1 MRRITSL
8 IILNLF
14 VILHAGILAPESAF
28 AFSATETFDTGLGQ
42 FDTVVGNTSNGNSFG
57 FSNTSHAGGTAA
69 EVGGTFARSTSLNLA
84 YVADTSLGGT
94 LGATTDLQMNGRF
107 TVTGENNGDNEILVG
122 FFDTNA
128 SDFDNS
134 FTGLIILNP
143 SISTNF
149 NTGITNNGT
158 SGSLNSILTRNT
170 PYPFSLELNRSTGK
184 LSGNIAGVNYSLTVT
199 NTTTYDA
206 FGIGS
211 GGSLSSSSSNTIN
224 AYFDNLTY
232 TAVPAPSSLIV
243 IALGFGCLV
252 FCQIFRR
259 PAGIRQDIVHRQK
272 SSRT

>member
-14 VILHAGILAPESAF
+14 VTLQAGILAPESAL
-28 AFSATETFDTGLGQ
+28 ALSATETFDTGLGQ
-42 FDTVVGNTSNGNSFG
+42 FDIVVGNTSNGNSFG
-57 FSNTSHAGGTAA
+57 FSNTSNAGGSAA

-107 TVTGENNGDNEILVG
+107 SVTGENNGDNEILVG

-143 SISTNF
+143 SISAQF
-149 NTGITNNGT
+149 NTGITNNGA

-170 PYPFSLELNRSTGK
+170 QYAFSLGLNRSTGR

-211 GGSLSSSSSNTIN
+211 GGSLSSSSFNTIN
-224 AYFDNLTY
+224 AYFDNLIY
-232 TAVPAPSSLIV
+232 TTVPAPSSLIV
-243 IALGFGCLV
+243 IVLGFGCLV
-252 FCQIFRR
+252 FCRMFRR